1 MPDVQ
6 ATVDRADD
14 AKRELDKAE
23 NDVQQITDMIN
34 DNTDKRKALADDYS
48 VVDKFLRQHSGPA
61 TNGGKLTVK
70 TLPMAEKHDAIDR
83 ERAAC
88 STVAEFRDVRG
99 DTTAVGHTLET
110 LEAFE
115 TDFEQRYRG
124 EADGNLR
131 RMFQALNTN
140 WLRGRLG
147 YDFDE
152 NVRASSSQSTKKF
165 LEQDEGQGVIQ
176 RVDQQ
181 LGGNNQRRVELW
193 VQNMLAQKSGPKRAL
208 EILYDRGSAHE
219 FLKLLESVEGQA
231 DDARDFITLRDEKI
245 RALEALDNR
254 NERYYAGNLRTKD
267 GSITKHLGAVSLTA
281 VGKMQL
287 FLNGNGAL
295 EIALRNEVGK
305 RWIARLVEMEKEEKR
320 VRDLYNEDLEEERKR
335 GKAEKDFQL
344 EHLKSQGVGEQSA
357 RGMLRGS
364 KRNVY
369 QALLN
374 PVGIKSGVDGFLVA
388 RGKLRVDDAQKCGV
402 ERENDTSIGK
412 EEVRRLRQTV
422 KGFGNEGTRILHSRE
437 ADLSFQ
443 ATRLM
448 MNDPN
453 MKPNEAYKIVK
464 QQCIDNKMFVLRDR
478 DGEIESAEEH
488 CRVYFDKR
496 HDKEIKRVELAV
508 QAAEAEAAAAGAAAA
523 GSSGGVMAVE
533 GGGGGGG
540 ASGSGG
546 ESDASSNTSGDGV
559 DAGGGRR
566 LRMGS
571 GPPTYSA
578 DDAFDDFDDAASD
591 TSSASVD
598 LSKGSPSLL
607 RTKKKP
613 RQRDP
618 AYHVHSAGA
627 SRADGLALA
636 FGGSARASSLALPGA
651 AAHTMSHKE
660 DEGWTPY
667 LEVVDGRGINFE
679 NIAKYLRSSEGV
691 AWKQSNNIAHFA
703 TAKELLE
710 W

>member
-1 MPDVQ
+1 MLCM
-6 ATVDRADD
+6 ACANRDREASLGGI
-14 AKRELDKAE
+14 AGWRAVLSWRH
-23 NDVQQITDMIN
+23 TDMPR
-34 DNTDKRKALADDYS
+34 TK
-48 VVDKFLRQHSGPA
+48 
-61 TNGGKLTVK
+61 
-70 TLPMAEKHDAIDR
+70 
-83 ERAAC
+83 
-88 STVAEFRDVRG
+88 
-99 DTTAVGHTLET
+99 
-110 LEAFE
+110 
-115 TDFEQRYRG
+115 
-124 EADGNLR
+124 NLR
-131 RMFQALNTN
+131 TDNLHVEIRQ
-140 WLRGRLG
+140 
-147 YDFDE
+147 
-152 NVRASSSQSTKKF
+152 KF

-320 VRDLYNEDLEEERKR
+320 VRDLYNEDLEEERKQS
-335 GKAEKDFQL
+335 KAQKDFQL
-344 EHLKSQGVGEQSA
+344 EHLKSQGVEEQSA

-364 KRNVY
+364 KRKVY
-369 QALLN
+369 EALLN
-374 PVGIKSGVDGFLVA
+374 PVGIKSGVDGVLVA

-402 ERENDTSIGK
+402 KRENDTSIGK
-412 EEVRRLRQTV
+412 EEVKRIRKTV
-422 KGFGNEGTRILHSRE
+422 KDVGLEGTRILHSRE

-508 QAAEAEAAAAGAAAA
+508 QAAEAEAAAAGPN
-523 GSSGGVMAVE
+523 GGVMAVE
-533 GGGGGGG
+533 GGGGGG

-618 AYHVHSAGA
+618 AYHVHSPGA
-627 SRADGLALA
+627 SRAGGMALA
-636 FGGSARASSLALPGA
+636 FGGSAMASGMALPSA

-660 DEGWTPY
+660 DEEWTPY
-667 LEVVDGRGINFE
+667 LMVVNEINFE
-679 NIAKYLRSSEGV
+679 NVAKYLRSSEGV
-691 AWKQSNNIAHFA
+691 AWKQSNNITHFA